1 MERVYKGEKNSRCMD
16 FNLSHYDKKRG
27 IVLPSKLTKDLAY
40 LCGVLAGDGSIGFR
54 EKKYEYS
61 IKCVGNPKDEKS
73 FYFNIIGPKFK
84 NIFGFL
90 PSIRYMDGGTTFGFR
105 IFSKSLVNY
114 FTKIIKLPLGR
125 KYDSLKIPEIF
136 LNDKELLISFIR
148 GVFDT
153 DGSIC
158 FKKGYHTHP
167 HYPVICL
174 SSRSNRFV
182 KEIAK
187 ILKMLD
193 FKFSKTYNYKVKDK
207 RIKKGFTIIN
217 RIELSGRYN
226 LKLWMERIGFSS
238 PKHLNKIKNNE
249 KWCLPQANSGG
260 WI

>member
-1 MERVYKGEKNSRCMD
+1 MREVYKEERNFLRYMEI
-16 FNLSHYDKKRG
+16 NLSRYDKKRG
-27 IVLPSKLTKDLAY
+27 IILPQELTKDLAY

-84 NIFGFL
+84 KIFGFL
-90 PSIRYMDGGTTFGFR
+90 PNIKYMDGGTTFGF
-105 IFSKSLVNY
+105 IVFSKSLVNY

-125 KYDSLKIPEIF
+125 KYDSLKIPKVF
-136 LNDKELLISFIR
+136 LDNEELLISFIR

-153 DGSIC
+153 DGCVS
-158 FKKGYHTHP
+158 FKKRYCKYP
-167 HYPVICL
+167 YYPVICL
-174 SSRSNRFV
+174 SSRSNRFI

-187 ILKMLD
+187 VLKRLG
-193 FKFSKTYNYKVKDK
+193 FKFSKTYHYKVKDK
-207 RIKKGFTIIN
+207 RIKTGFTIIN

-226 LKLWMERIGFSS
+226 LQLWLKKVRFLS

-249 KWCLPQANSGG
+249 KWCLKNNE
-260 WI
+260 